1 MLLSC
6 GCRNEST
13 AGASTSAAAPKLSA
27 EIREAERFLKQG
39 AERAS
44 SGKPAPAQEPGKSDV
59 NKGDKGRPSSSGEP
73 ASSATGLESS
83 KGPAKPGSEWKTA
96 PGYCDALK
104 RTEAWICGK
113 ILQLVWWQVMNPP
126 MQPGYRNKA
135 ETIRVADDS
144 AQPASKKELFIDVSK
159 VPIGRTDRAPPSK
172 GPKVDKKGQIIG
184 SNGKVVGFKS
194 KAPVSPSRSSSDVAS
209 EQADASDVES
219 PSTSSVKT
227 PTSSRTRNA
236 GAATES
242 RLREGDGGASPSSR
256 LQNGNGSGNGNGNEN
271 ANGENGDGKGSKK
284 QGSKGGQGCEESPI
298 RCVELWKGVLLEVE
312 RLCCPARAQ
321 VRECG
326 CLHVLTQQV
335 GGPFSC
341 ISRGLERLYS
351 QKGEW
356 EPLKRDG

>member
-6 GCRNEST
+6 ECRNEST
-13 AGASTSAAAPKLSA
+13 AGPSASSAAPKLSA

-59 NKGDKGRPSSSGEP
+59 NKSDKSRPSSGGEP
-73 ASSATGLESS
+73 ASGAIGLEPS

-126 MQPGYRNKA
+126 MQPDYRNKA
-135 ETIRVADDS
+135 GTILVADDS
-144 AQPASKKELFIDVSK
+144 AQPAPKKELFIDVSK

-209 EQADASDVES
+209 EQADASDAET

-227 PTSSRTRNA
+227 PTSSRTRNP
-236 GAATES
+236 GSSES
-242 RLREGDGGASPSSR
+242 SLREGDGGASPSSR
-256 LQNGNGSGNGNGNEN
+256 LQNGNGNGSENG
-271 ANGENGDGKGSKK
+271 NGENGDGRGNKK
-284 QGSKGGQGCEESPI
+284 QGSKGGQGCEESPL

-321 VRECG
+321 GRECG

-335 GGPFSC
+335 GSPFPC
-341 ISRGLERLYS
+341 TLRGLWRLQN
-351 QKGEW
+351 QKENGN
-356 EPLKRDG
+356 L

>member
-13 AGASTSAAAPKLSA
+13 AGPSTSATALKLSA
-27 EIREAERFLKQG
+27 EIREAERFLKQD

-44 SGKPAPAQEPGKSDV
+44 FGEPAPAQEPGESDV
-59 NKGDKGRPSSSGEP
+59 NKGDKGRPSSGGEP
-73 ASSATGLESS
+73 ASSATGLASR

-144 AQPASKKELFIDVSK
+144 TQPAPKKELFIDVSK

-209 EQADASDVES
+209 EQADPSDAES

-236 GAATES
+236 GASAES
-242 RLREGDGGASPSSR
+242 RLREGDGGASPRSR
-256 LQNGNGSGNGNGNEN
+256 LQNGSGNGNE
-271 ANGENGDGKGSKK
+271 NGENEDGKGNKK

-312 RLCCPARAQ
+312 KLCCPARAQ
-321 VRECG
+321 GRECG

-335 GGPFSC
+335 GGPACFRA
-341 ISRGLERLYS
+341 SREAWSAFRS
-351 QKGEW
+351 S
-356 EPLKRDG
+356 RRMIRNF